1 MWKFDSKG
9 IYTVKSGYKYQYNQ
23 LPRAPTLTKDLWKL
37 ELPPKVLNFLWRALF
52 NILPVCMNLIHRH
65 VAMSRLCPVC
75 NDELETILHCLITC
89 PFARDYWV
97 TSNVG
102 WWGAVDNFPAWL
114 SMIQTWCDRQQVQK
128 AIMIAWEIW
137 NARNGIV
144 WKQKHVVPYT
154 VLQKAQHFLQEWQLA
169 RVSMVSY
176 DPNTVP
182 AVIKWQPPD
191 AGLKCNID
199 ACFDAVTGLMGV
211 GLVIR
216 DSNGQFVEG
225 MCKSLGYVQNS
236 LNAETMRVREA
247 LSWVKGRLF
256 NTPLVMEMD
265 CLMVKQALDRIL
277 HDNSYFATL
286 IHDCKFLVRDVASL
300 SFSFVKKSANQVAH
314 MLARATGFTSGLAE
328 WSVNPPTFIHDV
340 LLFDLNNN

>member
-9 IYTVKSGYKYQYNQ
+9 IYTVKFGYKYQYNQ
-23 LPRAPTLTKDLWKL
+23 LLRAPTLTKDLWSYVWKL
-37 ELPPKVLNFLWRALF
+37 ELLPKILNFLWRALS

-65 VAMSRLCPVC
+65 VAMSGLYPVC
-75 NDELETILHCLITC
+75 NHEPETVLHCLITC
-89 PFARDYWV
+89 PFAKECWV
-97 TSNVG
+97 ISNVG

-114 SMIQTWCDRQQVQK
+114 SMIQTRCDRQQVQK

-144 WKQKHVVPYT
+144 WKQKHV
-154 VLQKAQHFLQEWQLA
+154 EWQLA
-169 RVSMVSY
+169 RVSTVSY

-182 AVIKWQPPD
+182 TVIKWQPPD
-191 AGLKCNID
+191 AGLKCNVE
-199 ACFDAVTGLMGV
+199 ACFDAATGLAGV

-216 DSNGQFVEG
+216 DSNDQFVEG
-225 MCKSLGYVQNS
+225 MCKSLGYVQNF
-236 LNAETMRVREA
+236 LIAEAMGVREA

-286 IHDCKFLVRDVASL
+286 IHDCKFLVKDVASL
-300 SFSFVKKSANQVAH
+300 SFSFVKKSTNQVAH
-314 MLARATGFTSGLAE
+314 MLARAIGSIFGLAK
-328 WSVNPPTFIHDV
+328 WSVNPPAFTHDV
-340 LLFDLNNN
+340 LLFYLNNN

>member
-1 MWKFDSKG
+1 M
-9 IYTVKSGYKYQYNQ
+9 SG
-23 LPRAPTLTKDLWKL
+23 
-37 ELPPKVLNFLWRALF
+37 
-52 NILPVCMNLIHRH
+52 
-65 VAMSRLCPVC
+65 LCPVC
-75 NDELETILHCLITC
+75 NHEPETILHCLITC
-89 PFARDYWV
+89 PFARDCWV
-97 TSNVG
+97 TSDVG
-102 WWGAVDNFPAWL
+102 WWGVVDNFPASL
-114 SMIQTWCDRQQVQK
+114 SMIQTQCDRQQVQK

-154 VLQKAQHFLQEWQLA
+154 VLQKVHHFLQEWQLA
-169 RVSMVSY
+169 RVSMASY
-176 DPNTVP
+176 DLNTVP

-191 AGLKCNID
+191 AGLKCNVD
-199 ACFDAVTGLMGV
+199 ACFDAATGLAGV

-225 MCKSLGYVQNS
+225 MCKSLGYDQNS
-236 LNAETMRVREA
+236 LNAEAMRVREA

-256 NTPLVMEMD
+256 NMPLVMEMD
-265 CLMVKQALDRIL
+265 CLMVKQALNCIL

-314 MLARATGFTSGLAE
+314 VLVRATDSMSGLAK
-328 WSVNPPTFIHDV
+328 WSVSPPAFIHDV
-340 LLFDLNNN
+340 PPFGLNNN